1 MLPAT
6 VRTGTCVAL
15 LLAGMALAAMTARA
29 VGPLHAGPRPDFGP
43 PPLPPFVIGLPPS
56 PPDIPYD
63 APPPP
68 TPPTAEQH
76 SAIRSIRDGF
86 AARFAALRQE
96 QYAAWVALEAALTRA
111 TPDPEE
117 TARSARALR
126 EVTARQQDL
135 AIEMR
140 QRIIRETGILT
151 PLPGPPHPPP
161 GLPGHV
167 HADLPSGTS

>member
-1 MLPAT
+1 M
-6 VRTGTCVAL
+6 
-15 LLAGMALAAMTARA
+15 
-29 VGPLHAGPRPDFGP
+29 
-43 PPLPPFVIGLPPS
+43 
-56 PPDIPYD
+56 
-63 APPPP
+63 
-68 TPPTAEQH
+68 
-76 SAIRSIRDGF
+76 
-86 AARFAALRQE
+86 
-96 QYAAWVALEAALTRA
+96 ALEAALTRA

-161 GLPGHV
+161 GLPGNV